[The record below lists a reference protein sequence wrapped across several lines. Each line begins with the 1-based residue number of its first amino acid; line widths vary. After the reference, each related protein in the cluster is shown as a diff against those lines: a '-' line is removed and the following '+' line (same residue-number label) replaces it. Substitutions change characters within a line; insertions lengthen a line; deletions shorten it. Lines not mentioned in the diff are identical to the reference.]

1 MANIKTVT
9 EIPYW
14 FTRLT
19 EGDGVPDDNISLF
32 RKVPYFYRAVQLR
45 CDALSGVPI
54 KVYKGEDEVD
64 WPYPT
69 SIQSLIWRWEASL
82 ALKGAAYGEI
92 VANQSGYKKD
102 VQYRNPFDMY
112 VEYKPKDGILV
123 IKQNQSGAVWKNK
136 IYEGSYEMVYI
147 AEYDPAQDILPGIGS
162 GNASNVD
169 AKLLYSLSKFPE
181 AYFEGGAMPVTVVGV
196 DTTDQSE
203 IERTET
209 FFKKMATGLKNAFRV
224 LGVRTG
230 SIDVKTITP
239 PMKDLAMPEISD
251 EAKHN
256 IAVAFGIPKTMMD
269 SEAANY
275 ATAQEDRKGF
285 YEETLKPRARMYE
298 AALNEQLL
306 DRDGMRIEFAFD
318 ELEIFQEDENN
329 RADRLLSFVQAGL
342 PTRLAIDLAGIDM
355 TDEQAAMLATEAVDN
370 GADEGPDAVDQELGK
385 WMRMVEKR
393 VKENK
398 AIRDFETDVIPDSM
412 KAAIDGALD
421 TVKTVED
428 VRAVFESVKGWRDYP

>member
-54 KVYKGEDEVD
+54 KVYRGEDEVD

-69 SIQSLIWRWEASL
+69 SIQSLIWKWEASL

-112 VEYKPKDGILV
+112 VEYRDGVIT
-123 IKQNQSGAVWKNK
+123 IKQNQSGAVWKNN
-136 IYEGSYEMVYI
+136 IFEGSYEMVYI

-285 YEETLKPRARMYE
+285 YDETLKPRARMYE

-318 ELEIFQEDENN
+318 ELEIFQEDEND

-355 TDEQAAMLATEAVDN
+355 TDEQIAMFATEAVDN
-370 GADEGPDAVDQELGK
+370 GARTGTDAIDQELGK

-393 VKENK
+393 VKEGK
-398 AIRDFETDVIPDSM
+398 AVRDFETDIIP
-412 KAAIDGALD
+412 AGLYGAISGALN
-421 TVKTVED
+421 TVKTVDD
-428 VRAVFESVKGWRDYP
+428 VRSVFENAKAWEGYP